1 MLKIRLSRFGKKKK
15 PTYRLIVSEHT
26 KDTQG
31 KALEYLGHYDP
42 HTKVIEVKKDRIL
55 DWISKGAQPSPT
67 VHNLLVDQNVIE
79 AEKVV
84 ASKSKKKNKGEE
96 DKPVEPVAKL
106 DAEKLEAPKDEPKKK
121 EVKEETKKEEK
132 VDRVN
137 TVDIGQKEKKEKP
150 SIDSGQE
157 KKETKE

>member
-26 KDTQG
+26 KDTQSR
-31 KALEYLGHYDP
+31 ALEYLGHYDP

-55 DWISKGAQPSPT
+55 DWISKGAKPSPT

-84 ASKSKKKNKGEE
+84 ASKSKKKKKDEKE
-96 DKPVEPVAKL
+96 KLAEPVAKL
-106 DAEKLEAPKDEPKKK
+106 DPSVDSGQADKPAENKEEVKTVGKDE
-121 EVKEETKKEEK
+121 
-132 VDRVN
+132 
-137 TVDIGQKEKKEKP
+137 KEKKVEKVKKVNKVEKDEK
-150 SIDSGQE
+150 SE
-157 KKETKE
+157 KKEDKK